1 MNFSKIKR
9 CLATLVVMG
18 SVSCG
23 AFAVE
28 LPARIQA
35 EDFSS
40 MNDIRTNETE
50 DDGGGSYVGWIRNGS
65 YTEYDITVPAS
76 GTYDVNTRVSSA
88 TSGGTI
94 NFQIDGNSVGSVDVS
109 NTGSWADYVT
119 LGSTL
124 ELPEGDHTLQLVFTG
139 GRRFLLDINWFGIS
153 NGPDPEPNPEP
164 PIIIVGPD
172 DPIEPVDPIDGP
184 DPIPS
189 QPNILIVMSDDQGID
204 ASAQYGLSNDLP
216 NTPVID
222 SLAQNGITYDNM
234 WAQPSCSPTRAALL
248 TGKHGVNNGVLS
260 VPGNLPVGTDTIH
273 SFLGENEVSSNYETA
288 VFGKWHVDSTNNP
301 NHPSELGV
309 DHYAGHLQANLN
321 DYSDWTITVNG
332 EAEQTSVYHTT
343 ALVDNAIE
351 WIDDRENPWFAWV
364 AFAAPHAPYHAPP
377 DEFNARGLSGTQ
389 ADINANERDYFL
401 SAIETMDAELGRLL
415 DSMDSETRDN
425 TVIIFVGDNGTP
437 RAVLDTDAFLPGH
450 NKGSLFEGGVR
461 VPLVV
466 SGAGVTRTNERE
478 SGLVSIVDFFPTI
491 AALTGTDNERMNDGY
506 NFMSSFTTEGDI
518 AREFLYADYDGNN
531 ALGQG
536 WTTRSAT
543 HKYIAYD
550 DGSQVLYD
558 LVNDPDET
566 VDVLAA
572 NQAIAAE
579 LRLFGLE
586 IRDDNVAP
594 PPTGAPV
601 DITFAIL
608 DNSSGNCE
616 DYTNAYVAT
625 AMDANR
631 DITFDA
637 NLEVAVEGAQCVFTT
652 NVIPNHT
659 FNDGENSFAND
670 VSEQDVEYRVALNP
684 QFAAENT
691 PLSLGFVD
699 AVMLNGVNVDLLATG
714 CFGVGDGRVGCNDDN
729 TPWRFDPLFESN
741 GFRVDQHHAHSEP
754 NGAYHYHGDPNALFD
769 HSGDVISPVIGFAAD
784 GFPVFGSFIEN
795 RNGRIRAA
803 RSSFQLREGNRP
815 GGADQPGGTFDG
827 SFIDDY
833 EYVAGS
839 GDLDECNGM
848 MVDGVYGYY
857 VTEDFPYVMA
867 CFKGT
872 VDESFRK

>member
-1 MNFSKIKR
+1 
-9 CLATLVVMG
+9 
-18 SVSCG
+18 
-23 AFAVE
+23 
-28 LPARIQA
+28 
-35 EDFSS
+35 
-40 MNDIRTNETE
+40 
-50 DDGGGSYVGWIRNGS
+50 
-65 YTEYDITVPAS
+65 
-76 GTYDVNTRVSSA
+76 
-88 TSGGTI
+88 
-94 NFQIDGNSVGSVDVS
+94 
-109 NTGSWADYVT
+109 
-119 LGSTL
+119 
-124 ELPEGDHTLQLVFTG
+124 
-139 GRRFLLDINWFGIS
+139 
-153 NGPDPEPNPEP
+153 
-164 PIIIVGPD
+164 
-172 DPIEPVDPIDGP
+172 
-184 DPIPS
+184 
-189 QPNILIVMSDDQGID
+189 
-204 ASAQYGLSNDLP
+204 
-216 NTPVID
+216 
-222 SLAQNGITYDNM
+222 
-234 WAQPSCSPTRAALL
+234 
-248 TGKHGVNNGVLS
+248 
-260 VPGNLPVGTDTIH
+260 
-273 SFLGENEVSSNYETA
+273 
-288 VFGKWHVDSTNNP
+288 
-301 NHPSELGV
+301 
-309 DHYAGHLQANLN
+309 
-321 DYSDWTITVNG
+321 
-332 EAEQTSVYHTT
+332 
-343 ALVDNAIE
+343 
-351 WIDDRENPWFAWV
+351 
-364 AFAAPHAPYHAPP
+364 
-377 DEFNARGLSGTQ
+377 
-389 ADINANERDYFL
+389 
-401 SAIETMDAELGRLL
+401 
-415 DSMDSETRDN
+415 
-425 TVIIFVGDNGTP
+425 
-437 RAVLDTDAFLPGH
+437 
-450 NKGSLFEGGVR
+450 
-461 VPLVV
+461 
-466 SGAGVTRTNERE
+466 
-478 SGLVSIVDFFPTI
+478 
-491 AALTGTDNERMNDGY
+491 
-506 NFMSSFTTEGDI
+506 MSSFTTEGDI

-699 AVMLNGVNVDLLATG
+699 AVMLNGVNVDLLAAG

-741 GFRVDQHHAHSEP
+741 GFRIDQHHAHSEP

-833 EYVAGS
+833 EYVALS
-839 GDLDECNGM
+839 LIHI
-848 MVDGVYGYY
+848 
-857 VTEDFPYVMA
+857 
-867 CFKGT
+867 
-872 VDESFRK
+872 